1 MLLAVAAL
9 IPPLAAAAPAA
20 PADTLTAARAFAGL
34 PLGVLDILDRSTR
47 LDMLDYADAD
57 SVLDARNLLDG
68 TSRLTL
74 LTPTYARVE
83 LTDVSTLQIKV
94 LPYGKNDHIVMALT
108 TVGSPSQAADTGIDF
123 FDSSLRPLDAAKL
136 FREPRMADFF
146 DIPRGSAT
154 TIKEIE
160 GMIPFPTY
168 EITATP
174 DSDDVTLTLTAGPN
188 MDVDDYNIMK
198 LFLRP
203 GVRWRWTGKRFEPAR
218 K

>member
-1 MLLAVAAL
+1 MLAAL
-9 IPPLAAAAPAA
+9 AALTAAAAAPA
-20 PADTLTAARAFAGL
+20 DSTLTAARAFADM
-34 PLGVLDILDRSTR
+34 PISVLDILDRSTR

-57 SVLDARNLLDG
+57 SVLDARNLLEG
-68 TSRLTL
+68 TSRLTQ
-74 LTPTYARVE
+74 LTPDYARVE
-83 LTDVSTLQIKV
+83 LTDVSSLQIKV
-94 LPYGKNDHIVMALT
+94 LPYGKNDRIVMALT

-123 FDSSLRPLDAAKL
+123 FDSSMRPLDASKL
-136 FREPRMADFF
+136 FREPKLADFF

-154 TIKEIE
+154 TMREIE

-174 DSDDVTLTLTAGPN
+174 GSDDVTLTLTAGPN

-203 GVRWRWTGKRFEPAR
+203 GVVWRWTGKRFEPAR